1 MASLTEKKLSML
13 DDLIDARCEI
23 DGVRETIRYMM
34 EGFGFT
40 PEELTEM
47 RFDAKDVLAVEI
59 ELSMHEVDC

>member
-1 MASLTEKKLSML
+1 MASLIEKKLNML

-40 PEELTEM
+40 PEELAEM
-47 RFDAKDVLAVEI
+47 SFDKKDILAVEE
-59 ELSMHEVDC
+59 ELSMYEMDY

>member
-1 MASLTEKKLSML
+1 MTSLEEKKLKVL

-47 RFDAKDVLAVEI
+47 RFNAKDVLAVEI
-59 ELSMHEVDC
+59 ELSMHELDY